1 MPICYHQQNR
11 FAPVSNQNPDSKMTA
26 LADEYRQQAC
36 DLLDQ
41 SMIKLKNCLRQLN
54 DEQLWWRPSEN
65 LNSIGN
71 LVLHMCGNLRQWSV
85 AGLTDAEDTRD
96 REAEF
101 STSGGMDAAALLE
114 LAQSTVEHA
123 QQVFRSA
130 SDQQLVETLVI
141 QGFTVTGLNAILHT
155 ATHFV
160 GHTHQIILL
169 TRIQLADA
177 YQFAWTPDQGRD
189 QLPI

>member
-1 MPICYHQQNR
+1 
-11 FAPVSNQNPDSKMTA
+11 MTT
-26 LADEYRQQAC
+26 LADEYREQTC

-41 SMIKLKNCLRQLN
+41 AMIKLKNCLRQL
-54 DEQLWWRPSEN
+54 DGSQLWWRPGEN

-101 STSGGMDAAALLE
+101 SADGGMDSAALLE
-114 LAQSTVEHA
+114 LAQGTVDQAKE
-123 QQVFRSA
+123 VFRSE
-130 SDQQLVETLVI
+130 SDQQLVETRVI
-141 QGFTVTGLNAILHT
+141 QGFTVSGLNAILHT
-155 ATHFV
+155 SSHFV

-177 YQFAWTPDQGRD
+177 YEFAWTPDQGRE